1 MILHNKDAK
10 PIQVLPGLIRRTL
23 AEGPSMMIC
32 EFIFDAH
39 VTVPVHS
46 HPHEQVGYIVEGRVE
61 MSIDGKK
68 TELLKGDTYVAPSNV
83 PHGAYTLE
91 PAVIVD
97 SFSPPREDY
106 R

>member
-1 MILHNKDAK
+1 MILLYKDAK
-10 PIQVLPGLIRRTL
+10 PIRVLPGLTRRTL
-23 AEGPSMMIC
+23 AEGKSMMSC
-32 EFIFDAH
+32 EFTFDAH
-39 VTVPVHS
+39 VTVPIHS

-61 MSIDGKK
+61 MSIDGEKF
-68 TELLKGDTYVAPSNV
+68 ELRKGDTYAAPPNV

-97 SFSPPREDY
+97 TFCPPREEY

>member
-1 MILHNKDAK
+1 MIFLNKDAE
-10 PIQVLPGLIRRTL
+10 PISVLPGLSRRTL
-23 AEGPSMMIC
+23 AQAQSMMVC
-32 EFIFDAH
+32 EFIFDGH
-39 VTVPVHS
+39 VTVPIHS

-68 TELLKGDTYVAPSNV
+68 FELLKGDTYVVPSNV
-83 PHGAYTLE
+83 PHGAFTLE

-97 SFSPPREDY
+97 TFSPPREDY

>member
-39 VTVPVHS
+39 VTVPIHS

-61 MSIDGKK
+61 MSIDGEKF
-68 TELLKGDTYVAPSNV
+68 ELRNGDTYVASPNV

-91 PAVIVD
+91 PTMLVD
-97 SFSPPREDY
+97 TFNPAREEY